1 MLPQGQCPWFRL
13 VRVEFCRCCITSSL
27 HCIDKRMY
35 TCTGFQSYMSQLL
48 HICIVIVFSVTI
60 VVLFMNII
68 IIPVVRGSVSP
79 LSPGADLNKTAIKGS
94 AKGKRSVCS
103 YSRKNINGNRAKN
116 LSRTVLPSV
125 FQSWSRE
132 WFRGLLVGLSWI
144 WEKWKSICWQAN
156 RTAGQPCVFQTSRLE
171 RTTLDCMAALALG
184 RYFNIISSFTIIIFP
199 LSLSL
204 QPAMWGHYLSAFS

>member
-1 MLPQGQCPWFRL
+1 MISDKDQCKWSHLCFLLSVFNQVPELSLSFSNITSVQFVLFRIVYRDEKCPKENEDVSLNLRLKHISSWCCPWVRL

-27 HCIDKRMY
+27 YCIDERMY

-68 IIPVVRGSVSP
+68 IIPVVGGSVSP

-125 FQSWSRE
+125 LQSWSRE
-132 WFRGLLVGLSWI
+132 WFRGLLVG
-144 WEKWKSICWQAN
+144 E
-156 RTAGQPCVFQTSRLE
+156 TSFLV
-171 RTTLDCMAALALG
+171 
-184 RYFNIISSFTIIIFP
+184 
-199 LSLSL
+199 
-204 QPAMWGHYLSAFS
+204 

>member
-1 MLPQGQCPWFRL
+1 MISDKDQCKWSHLCFLLSISTRCQNWVYLFPTLLLCNSCYVELYIEMKNVSLRHISSWCCPWFRL

-27 HCIDKRMY
+27 HCIDERMY

-68 IIPVVRGSVSP
+68 IIPVVGGSVSP

-132 WFRGLLVGLSWI
+132 WFRGRLVG
-144 WEKWKSICWQAN
+144 E
-156 RTAGQPCVFQTSRLE
+156 TSFLV
-171 RTTLDCMAALALG
+171 
-184 RYFNIISSFTIIIFP
+184 
-199 LSLSL
+199 
-204 QPAMWGHYLSAFS
+204 

>member
-1 MLPQGQCPWFRL
+1 
-13 VRVEFCRCCITSSL
+13 
-27 HCIDKRMY
+27 MY

-116 LSRTVLPSV
+116 YHGQCCPRCSSLGPGNDFVAFWLGKRH
-125 FQSWSRE
+125 SWSKLDLRE
-132 WFRGLLVGLSWI
+132 VKKYLL
-144 WEKWKSICWQAN
+144 
-156 RTAGQPCVFQTSRLE
+156 AGQ
-171 RTTLDCMAALALG
+171 
-184 RYFNIISSFTIIIFP
+184 
-199 LSLSL
+199 
-204 QPAMWGHYLSAFS
+204 